1 MRRREFITLLGG
13 SAAWPLV
20 ARAQQG
26 ERMRRIGVL
35 MSTGADDP
43 ESMARYAAFLDRLQE
58 LGWSEGRNVRIDV
71 RWVAG
76 NADRALKYAAEIV
89 ALAPDVVMASGSL
102 GIGPLLQ
109 TTRTV
114 PIVFA
119 VVADPVGAGY
129 VNSLSRP
136 GGNVT
141 GFMTYEYS
149 LSGKLPEFLKEVA
162 PSVKRV
168 AVLRDPTLVAGIGQ
182 FAVIQSVAA
191 LVGVETSPIDVRDP
205 PEIERAVAAFADA
218 ASGGLIVTGS
228 PLAAVHRDLI
238 VALAARYRLPAIY
251 YERFFTNG
259 GGLISYGPNFR
270 DEFRGAAGYVDRILK
285 GEKPADLPVQAP
297 TKYELVINLKTAKA
311 IGLDVPASVL
321 ARADAVI
328 E

>member
-1 MRRREFITLLGG
+1 MRRREFITLIGG
-13 SAAWPLV
+13 AASWPL
-20 ARAQQG
+20 AAQAQQSQ
-26 ERMRRIGVL
+26 RMRRVGVL
-35 MSTGADDP
+35 MSTAAGDL
-43 ESMARYAAFLDRLQE
+43 ESMARYTAFLDRLQE
-58 LGWSEGRNVRIDV
+58 LGWSDGRNVRIDL

-76 NADRALKYAAEIV
+76 SADRALKYAAELV
-89 ALAPDVVMASGSL
+89 ALAPDVIMASGSL

-109 TTRTV
+109 TTRSV
-114 PIVFA
+114 PIVFS
-119 VVADPVGAGY
+119 VIADPVGAGY

-149 LSGKLPEFLKEVA
+149 LSGKWPELLKEVA
-162 PSVKRV
+162 PIVKRV
-168 AVLRDPTLVAGIGQ
+168 AVLRDPALTVGIGQ

-205 PEIERAVAAFADA
+205 PEIERAVAAFADSA
-218 ASGGLIVTGS
+218 NGGLIVTGS

-238 VALAARYRLPAIY
+238 VALAARYKLPAIY
-251 YERFFTNG
+251 YERFFAEG

-285 GEKPADLPVQAP
+285 GERPADLPVQAP
-297 TKYELVINLKTAKA
+297 TKYELMLNLKTAKA
-311 IGLDVPASVL
+311 LGLDLPATLL
-321 ARADAVI
+321 ARADEVI